1 MTVISQHL
9 EISDEVLNDLI
20 DALKVLELKYAFNP
34 LKRVFF
40 AFVVLMSVQ
49 ALLKMGLPLV
59 QVPTDFLQFM
69 QPVVQEPL
77 IQMLYGVVA
86 LFLVLDFLS
95 FFIKKK
101 TTKPIK
107 IDLRSYVLDFD
118 LCLENAYLHTVSYNV
133 FKGATVIP
141 FSAFSNCK
149 NVSNFILLQQQQGVG
164 PEWIFLKKD
173 VITYADFQRLQE
185 AIPCLQDLS
194 IDPQQFKQE
203 PPSHES

>member
-9 EISDEVLNDLI
+9 EISDEVLLDLI
-20 DALKVLELKYAFNP
+20 DAIKVLELKYAFTP
-34 LKRVFF
+34 LKKVFF
-40 AFVVLMSVQ
+40 AFVVLMTVL
-49 ALLKMGLPLV
+49 ALLHMGLPLL
-59 QVPTDFLQFM
+59 QLPIDFLQFM
-69 QPVVQEPL
+69 QPVVKEPL
-77 IQMLYGVVA
+77 MLMLYGVA
-86 LFLVLDFLS
+86 GLFLVFDFLS

-141 FSAFSNCK
+141 FSAFSHCK
-149 NVSNFILLQQQQGVG
+149 HVSNFILLQQQQGVG

-173 VITYADFQRLQE
+173 AITYADFQRLKE
-185 AIPCLQDLS
+185 AIPCLQGLS
-194 IDPQQFKQE
+194 VDPQQFKQE
-203 PPSHES
+203 TATHES

>member
-9 EISDEVLNDLI
+9 EISDEVLLDLM
-20 DALKVLELKYAFNP
+20 DAIKVLELKYAFTP
-34 LKRVFF
+34 LKKVFF
-40 AFVVLMSVQ
+40 AFVVLMSVL
-49 ALLKMGLPLV
+49 ALLHMGLPLV
-59 QVPTDFLQFM
+59 QLPTDFLQFM
-69 QPVVQEPL
+69 QPVVKEPL
-77 IQMLYGVVA
+77 MLMLYGVA
-86 LFLVLDFLS
+86 GLFLVFDFLS

-141 FSAFSNCK
+141 FLAFSHCK
-149 NVSNFILLQQQQGVG
+149 QVSNFILLQQQQGVG

-173 VITYADFQRLQE
+173 AITYADFQRLKD
-185 AIPCLQDLS
+185 AIPCLQGLS
-194 IDPQQFKQE
+194 VDPQQFKQE
-203 PPSHES
+203 AVLNE

>member
-9 EISDEVLNDLI
+9 EICDDVLLGLI
-20 DALKVLELKYAFNP
+20 DSLKVLELKYAFTP
-34 LKRVFF
+34 LKKVFF
-40 AFVVLMSVQ
+40 AFVGLMTAH
-49 ALLKMGLPLV
+49 ALLNMGLPLL
-59 QVPTDFLQFM
+59 QLPTDFLQFI
-69 QPVVQEPL
+69 QPVVTEPL
-77 IQMLYGVVA
+77 IQMLYGVTG
-86 LFLVLDFLS
+86 LFLVFDFLS

-141 FSAFSNCK
+141 FSAFSHCI

-173 VITYADFQRLQE
+173 AITHADFQRLKE
-185 AIPCLQDLS
+185 VIPCLQGLS
-194 IDPQQFKQE
+194 VDPQQFKQE
-203 PPSHES
+203 LHTHES

>member
-9 EISDEVLNDLI
+9 EICDEVLHDLI
-20 DALKVLELKYAFNP
+20 DALKVLELKYAFTP
-34 LKRVFF
+34 LKKVFF
-40 AFVVLMSVQ
+40 AFVALMSVL
-49 ALLKMGLPLV
+49 ALLNMGLPLL
-59 QVPTDFLQFM
+59 QLPTDFLQFI

-77 IQMLYGVVA
+77 MLLLSGVA
-86 LFLVLDFLS
+86 GLFLVLDFLS

-118 LCLENAYLHTVSYNV
+118 LCLENTYLHTVSYNV

-141 FSAFSNCK
+141 FSAFSHCK
-149 NVSNFILLQQQQGVG
+149 NVLNFILLQQQQGVG

-173 VITYADFQRLQE
+173 AITYADFQRLQE
-185 AIPCLQDLS
+185 AILCLQGLNV
-194 IDPQQFKQE
+194 DPQQFKQGAVLNE
-203 PPSHES
+203 